1 MKRKESEDYPI
12 QVQDLVTEE
21 LKKDLSIT
29 RDLFLYFGN
38 ERGRAIAEKIDT
50 LLGGEPAFLPFV
62 IAFRRVVLS
71 KTGLPDTT
79 PRPRKKAEQ
88 QEQDREELVTLLSTA
103 SLVCLATWRGGNRI
117 AERMKELMDDEMFTF
132 FYELADTVRVREIA
146 RRCDNS

>member
-38 ERGRAIAEKIDT
+38 ERSRAIAEKIDT
-50 LLGGEPAFLPFV
+50 LLGDE
-62 IAFRRVVLS
+62 
-71 KTGLPDTT
+71 KK
-79 PRPRKKAEQ
+79 RKKAEQ
-88 QEQDREELVTLLSTA
+88 QEQDREELVTLLNMA

-132 FYELADTVRVREIA
+132 FYELADTVRVQEIA
-146 RRCDNS
+146 RRSAKS